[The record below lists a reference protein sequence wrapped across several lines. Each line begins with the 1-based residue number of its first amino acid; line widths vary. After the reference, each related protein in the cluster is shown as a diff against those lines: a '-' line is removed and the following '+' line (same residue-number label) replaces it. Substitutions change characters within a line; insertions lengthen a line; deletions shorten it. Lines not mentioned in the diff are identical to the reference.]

1 MNQEKY
7 IAAIEISS
15 SKIVGAVG
23 RHTPAGRLEVIAVET
38 EHAVECVCNGLIHN
52 VEETATRI
60 SRIIERLEH
69 RTGISPRRITKVYV
83 GLGGRSLRNVPR
95 EIVRNLP
102 EDTEITEDILS
113 SIADEAARS
122 QIDSSLEVLEA
133 LPASYMVNKTETKS
147 PAGTFG
153 NNIRVKYQLVAAR
166 PMLRRHLERVV
177 REKVG
182 LDIARIVVTP
192 VAVGRLVLSDEERRL
207 GCMLVDMGAETTTV
221 SIYQKGA
228 LHYLAVLPMGSR
240 NITRD
245 ITSLSVLEKEAEDT
259 KVSSGS
265 AIYKENAANLN
276 INNMRLSD
284 VYHLVVARSEE
295 LVANIIQQ
303 ITYASLTPAQLPAGI
318 ITVGGGFNLA
328 RMGEL
333 LARNSDMKVRRAKLP
348 EFVTLEDTK
357 APSYECIE
365 VISIMSAGT
374 AQDAP
379 QCLEMPM
386 ANELPPDEGYTDEDW
401 EQEDLRREEQRR
413 EKERRRRSRRSNST
427 LDWVKRRLAGM
438 FSEPEDGDTEIA
450 DQDS

>member
-38 EHAVECVCNGLIHN
+38 EHAVECVCYGIIHN
-52 VEETATRI
+52 VEETA
-60 SRIIERLEH
+60 SRIARILEKLEH
-69 RTGISPRRITKVYV
+69 RTGISPRRITKAYV
-83 GLGGRSLRNVPR
+83 GLAGRSLRNVPR
-95 EIVRNLP
+95 EILRNLP
-102 EDTEITEDILS
+102 EDTEITEDILAN
-113 SIADEAARS
+113 IADEAQRS

-133 LPASYMVNKTETKS
+133 LPASYMVNKTETMS
-147 PAGTFG
+147 PVGTFG
-153 NNIRVKYQLVAAR
+153 NSIRVKYQLVAAR
-166 PMLRRHLERVV
+166 PMLRRHIERVV

-182 LDIARIVVTP
+182 IDIAGIVVTP
-192 VAVGRLVLSDEERRL
+192 IAVGRLVLTDEERRL
-207 GCMLVDMGAETTTV
+207 GCMLVDMGAETITV

-240 NITRD
+240 HITRD

-303 ITYASLTPAQLPAGI
+303 IEYAGLTPAQLGAGI
-318 ITVGGGFNLA
+318 VTAGGGFNLA
-328 RMGEL
+328 RMSEL
-333 LARNSDMKVRRAKLP
+333 LSRNADKKVRRAKLP
-348 EFVTLEDTK
+348 DFVTLEDTK
-357 APSYECIE
+357 APSYESIE
-365 VISIMSAGT
+365 VVSIMNAGT
-374 AQDAP
+374 AASAP
-379 QCLEMPM
+379 PCLDMPQ
-386 ANELPPDEGYTDEDW
+386 AGDILGGGDDEEDW
-401 EQEDLRREEQRR
+401 EEEERRREEARLAR
-413 EKERRRRSRRSNST
+413 ERERRRKRQRPNST
-427 LDWVKRRLAGM
+427 LNWVKTKLANM
-438 FSEPEDGDTEIA
+438 FRDDEEDTEIA